1 MEPLQELGDG
11 NAADA
16 VAGASGTVPE
26 GAGEEGLPHAD
37 GPQKMTF
44 SCWASQCR
52 LQRREQAAQAQP
64 FQSADEIRSSS
75 ISKASARAQA
85 ALTRSGP

>member
-11 NAADA
+11 DEADA

-26 GAGEEGLPHAD
+26 AQARKVFPTPT

-44 SCWASQCR
+44 SC
-52 LQRREQAAQAQP
+52 
-64 FQSADEIRSSS
+64 
-75 ISKASARAQA
+75 
-85 ALTRSGP
+85 